1 MDMGVQEVGSDATLV
16 VLRGRL
22 DREAA
27 TAIEPKFNDLA
38 RSQKPLI
45 VDLSGV
51 NYIASMGMR
60 LFLLIGKNIA
70 AHGGKMALMA
80 PSPIVAGVLETA
92 GIHTAIPVRAT
103 LNDALAAFARP

>member
-1 MDMGVQEVGSDATLV
+1 MEMSVQEVERGATLV

-27 TAIEPKFNDLA
+27 SAIEPRFNDLA
-38 RSQKPLI
+38 GSQKPLI

-60 LFLLIGKNIA
+60 MFLVIA
-70 AHGGKMALMA
+70 KTMAAQDRKIALMA
-80 PSPIVAGVLETA
+80 PPPDVAGVLKTA

-103 LNDALAAFARP
+103 LDDAFAAFARP